1 MFNYITSARL
11 FVSMES
17 SNYATK
23 MLLPKV
29 LSINLLVASGEKRTL
44 KCGWVHLGGKTWM
57 QFYSSRKGI

>member
-44 KCGWVHLGGKTWM
+44 KCGWIHLGGKTWM
-57 QFYSSRKGI
+57 